1 MAPDDV
7 YLITETASY
16 TYREARVRSDATASA
31 LQGLGVRRGD
41 RVVAMLPNSAEFIFL
56 LFGVARL
63 GAVLAPINPAATLS
77 ELAGTVRQARA
88 SLVVLDE
95 ATPDRCQAAHPILCV
110 DLGSITGSDD
120 RMVPSAARPDDRAL
134 LISTSGSTSA
144 PKLVA
149 HTHQSL
155 VLAAQGFPFWLGL
168 TRADRLLTSL
178 PLFHANALVY
188 SSLGATAIG
197 ASLVVLRRFSAS
209 RFWEQTCEFGATQF
223 NLMGKMGEIL
233 LRTPE
238 NPAEAHNPIRVCFS
252 AWAPS
257 RDRHETLEARFGF
270 DMVVGYG
277 LSESF
282 YGTVWPLGGPK
293 PFGTIGYLRQH
304 PTLGAINEARVVD
317 DDGRTLADGEVGR
330 LLLHNP
336 ATMQGYFGLPDATA
350 EVLKDGWL
358 DTGDLVRRDPSGLF
372 TFVGRSKDIIRRS
385 GENFAP
391 IEVEEA
397 IEAHPEVQL
406 SAVVPVPGE
415 LADDDAKAFVVL
427 AEAATVSE
435 RDLFEWCRQRI
446 ATFKLPRYIELVDG
460 LPMTPTGRVAKG
472 RLPREHTAREQ
483 DLESLRGAIGHH
495 RSSPSVPH

>member
-1 MAPDDV
+1 MPDRTGADFRDKGTTIDRLLDHWAQSTPDGV
-7 YLITETASY
+7 YLLTETATY

-31 LQGLGVRRGD
+31 LQALGVRRGD
-41 RVVAMLPNSAEFIFL
+41 RVVAMLPNSAEFLFL
-56 LFGVARL
+56 LFGAARL
-63 GAVLAPINPAATLS
+63 GAVLAPINPSASLS
-77 ELAGTVRQARA
+77 ELAGTVRQAGA
-88 SLVVLDE
+88 SLVVLGE
-95 ATPDRCQAAHPILCV
+95 PTPERRQAAQRGQDVRPVCV
-110 DLGSITGSDD
+110 DLGVLTGRDD
-120 RMVPSAARPDDRAL
+120 GKVASAARPGDCAL

-149 HTHQSL
+149 HTHESL
-155 VLAAQGFPFWLGL
+155 VLAAQGFPYWLGL
-168 TRADRLLTSL
+168 TRADRLLTPL

-209 RFWEQTCEFGATQF
+209 RFWDQTCEFGATQF

-233 LRTPE
+233 LRAPE
-238 NPAEAHNPIRVCFS
+238 HPAEADNPIRVCFS

-257 RDRHETLEARFGF
+257 RERHEMLEARFGL
-270 DMVVGYG
+270 DMIVGYG

-304 PTLGAINEARVVD
+304 PTLGAINQARVVD
-317 DDGRTLADGEVGR
+317 DDGRVLADGEVGR

-336 ATMQGYFGLPDATA
+336 ATMQGYFGLPDTTA

-372 TFVGRSKDIIRRS
+372 TFVGRRKEVIRRS

-397 IEAHPEVQL
+397 IDAHPEVQL
-406 SAVVPVPGE
+406 SAVVPVPGD
-415 LADDDAKAFVVL
+415 LADDDAKAYVVL
-427 AEAATVSE
+427 EDAATVSE
-435 RDLFEWCRQRI
+435 RELFEWCRPRI
-446 ATFKLPRYIELVDG
+446 ATFKLPRYIE
-460 LPMTPTGRVAKG
+460 
-472 RLPREHTAREQ
+472 
-483 DLESLRGAIGHH
+483 
-495 RSSPSVPH
+495 